1 MKTDNSTCLADLA
14 SGSQATILAFSE
26 TISEN
31 TKQRLRDLGLHI
43 NREIR
48 CLRHLPF
55 RGPLSIAIDGLVL
68 AIESDVAQQIIIS
81 ES

>member
-1 MKTDNSTCLADLA
+1 MKTDHLTCLADLA
-14 SGSQATILAFSE
+14 TGNQAIILAFSE
-26 TISEN
+26 EISEN
-31 TKQRLRDLGLHI
+31 TKQRLRDLGLHT
-43 NREIR
+43 NREVR

-68 AIESDVAQQIIIS
+68 AIESDVAQQILIS